1 MGGKYTHCFTLK
13 IRSNDIESSKRVFTP
28 LIETCS
34 EYKFQV
40 EKTGMC
46 FHWYRLSLKDRR
58 TDGWTGH
65 LQELLYALNWQSY
78 CFQVSAWLCCHY
90 QSDVA
95 NLLPW
100 FNFRRVQPKSANYF
114 TLVIDFC
121 LCWTSYLAEH
131 GKLWEVFKCLQ
142 SANVEADQFEFD
154 KLLKISL
161 VIFWKSLNRCFV
173 QNQIVKL
180 MIEFQSRRIDRV
192 R

>member
-114 TLVIDFC
+114 TLMIDF
-121 LCWTSYLAEH
+121 LSVLNFLPCWAWEALGSFQVFTI
-131 GKLWEVFKCLQ
+131 GKCWGWSIRVWQ
-142 SANVEADQFEFD
+142 IAQD
-154 KLLKISL
+154 KSCHLLKVAQSLFRPESDCQTNDRIS
-161 VIFWKSLNRCFV
+161 KQTDR
-173 QNQIVKL
+173 
-180 MIEFQSRRIDRV
+180 QS
-192 R
+192 